1 MTLVIFYIFLGFI
14 IGLLVTALLF
24 VILAY
29 FRRIIEPKIL
39 IAKSQLESKGPLPS
53 GFIIEPESEAEEIR
67 KNRVL
72 RNAAQ
77 GNPPKFEELL

>member
-1 MTLVIFYIFLGFI
+1 MTLVVFYIFLGFI
-14 IGLLVTALLF
+14 IGLLVSTLLF

-39 IAKSQLESKGPLPS
+39 IAKSQLESRGPLQS
-53 GFIIEPESEAEEIR
+53 GFIIEPESEAEEVR
-67 KNRVL
+67 RNRVL

-77 GNPPKFEELL
+77 GKDTKFEELL